1 MTEAENI
8 TELNKILAKKNMK
21 MLEVSDLV
29 KNNTIKLLQLQMN
42 LTLPF
47 AVKSVYMDNQ
57 QFYRYKVSSKV
68 NYWMSG

>member
-1 MTEAENI
+1 MIEAENI

-29 KNNTIKLLQLQMN
+29 KNNTLKLLQLEMN

-68 NYWMSG
+68 NYWMSE